1 LTHYPSPTRSAEVGV
16 SRGRTMK
23 VNLHTPIEEVQ
34 IQIIPLIDV
43 VFCILT
49 FFLLAAL
56 QFTRQQAINVD
67 LPKAS
72 PSTVSGITSQRGSL
86 IVTIDAVGNTYI
98 EKQPVK
104 QEDLGQRL
112 KQYLQANPNTVIV
125 LNASRTATYNDAIE
139 TLDLLRQVGGD
150 RVSLGIIPGPSRPP
164 ANLLNEPAV
173 PSFPVNPGEPP
184 LPGINP
190 EGNLAPKFPPAPNS
204 VPLPTVSGQPPT
216 RQGISPINPGITN
229 PPASQAPL
237 APKQAQPPLKR

>member
-1 LTHYPSPTRSAEVGV
+1 
-16 SRGRTMK
+16 MK

-34 IQIIPLIDV
+34 VQIIPLIDV

-72 PSTVSGITSQRGSL
+72 ASSVSGITSQSGSL

-104 QEDLGQRL
+104 REDLRESL
-112 KQYLQANPNTVIV
+112 KQYLQQNPSAIVV
-125 LNASRTATYNDAIE
+125 LNASRTATYNDVIE

-150 RVSLGIIPGPSRPP
+150 RVSLGIIPGPSQPP
-164 ANLLNEPAV
+164 TNSLNQPYI
-173 PSFPVNPGEPP
+173 PSFPINPGATPIP
-184 LPGINP
+184 TTAPFPGINP
-190 EGNLAPKFPPAPNS
+190 EGNLTPKFPSVPNS
-204 VPLPTVSGQPPT
+204 VPLPGITQPPT
-216 RQGISPINPGITN
+216 GQGISPINPGISN
-229 PPASQAPL
+229 PPASQAPV
-237 APKQAQPPLKR
+237 APKKTQPSP

>member
-1 LTHYPSPTRSAEVGV
+1 
-16 SRGRTMK
+16 MK

-72 PSTVSGITSQRGSL
+72 PSIVSGIASQSGSL

-104 QEDLGQRL
+104 RDDLGGRL
-112 KQYLQANPNTVIV
+112 KQYLQANPSAVVV
-125 LNASRTATYNDAIE
+125 LNASRTATYNDVIE

-150 RVSLGIIPGPSRPP
+150 RVSLGIIPGPSQIPT
-164 ANLLNEPAV
+164 NSLNQPNI
-173 PSFPVNPGEPP
+173 PSFPINPGTGTV
-184 LPGINP
+184 PGINP
-190 EGNLAPKFPPAPNS
+190 EGNLSPKFPLAPNS
-204 VPLPTVSGQPPT
+204 VPLPGLSQPPT
-216 RQGISPINPGITN
+216 GQGINPINPGISN
-229 PPASQAPL
+229 PPASKVPV
-237 APKQAQPPLKR
+237 APKQTQPPLKR

>member
-1 LTHYPSPTRSAEVGV
+1 
-16 SRGRTMK
+16 MK

-72 PSTVSGITSQRGSL
+72 ASSVSGITSQSGSL

-98 EKQPVK
+98 EKQLVK
-104 QEDLGQRL
+104 REDLGARL
-112 KQYLQANPNTVIV
+112 KQYLQANPSAVVV
-125 LNASRTATYNDAIE
+125 LNASRTATYNDVIE

-150 RVSLGIIPGPSRPP
+150 RVSLGIIPGPSQPP
-164 ANLLNEPAV
+164 TNLLNQPNI
-173 PSFPVNPGEPP
+173 PSFPINPGAAPV
-184 LPGINP
+184 PGINP
-190 EGNLAPKFPPAPNS
+190 QGNLNPKFPLAPNS
-204 VPLPTVSGQPPT
+204 VPFPSVSQPPT
-216 RQGISPINPGITN
+216 GQGISPINPGISN
-229 PPASQAPL
+229 PPASQAPV
-237 APKQAQPPLKR
+237 APKKTQPPLKR

>member
-1 LTHYPSPTRSAEVGV
+1 
-16 SRGRTMK
+16 MK

-72 PSTVSGITSQRGSL
+72 PSLVSGITSQSGSL

-98 EKQPVK
+98 EKQPIK
-104 QEDLGQRL
+104 REDLGQTL
-112 KQYLQANPNTVIV
+112 KQYLQQNPSAVVV
-125 LNASRTATYNDAIE
+125 LNASRTATYNDVIE

-150 RVSLGIIPGPSRPP
+150 RVSLGIIPGPSQPP
-164 ANLLNEPAV
+164 TSLPNQPAI
-173 PSFPVNPGEPP
+173 PSFPINPGDTPV
-184 LPGINP
+184 PGINP
-190 EGNLAPKFPPAPNS
+190 EGNLAPKFPLAPNS
-204 VPLPTVSGQPPT
+204 VPLPTAVPS
-216 RQGISPINPGITN
+216 SP
-229 PPASQAPL
+229 AP
-237 APKQAQPPLKR
+237 

>member
-1 LTHYPSPTRSAEVGV
+1 
-16 SRGRTMK
+16 MK

-72 PSTVSGITSQRGSL
+72 ASSVSGITSQSGSL

-112 KQYLQANPNTVIV
+112 KQYLQANPNAVIV
-125 LNASRTATYNDAIE
+125 LNASRTATYNDVIE

-150 RVSLGIIPGPSRPP
+150 RVSLGIIPGPSQPST
-164 ANLLNEPAV
+164 NLPNQPTV
-173 PSFPVNPGEPP
+173 PSFPINPGATP
-184 LPGINP
+184 LPAINP
-190 EGNLAPKFPPAPNS
+190 EGNITPKFPSAPNS
-204 VPLPTVSGQPPT
+204 VPFPGVSQPPT
-216 RQGISPINPGITN
+216 GQGISPINPGISN
-229 PPASQAPL
+229 PAASQAPVV
-237 APKQAQPPLKR
+237 PKKTQPTLKR